1 MSRVLP
7 YAVPGGGNR
16 ARESGGGSKM
26 GSKKPSV
33 LGKESLMA
41 TWRNWA
47 GNQIAHPQSIESPRN
62 VTELAAVVAEA
73 TAQGQKVKA
82 VGSGHSF
89 TSAAATDGRMIR
101 LDNLSG
107 ISHVDRARNQVTV
120 GAGTRLSDLN
130 TLLHAEGL
138 ALANLGDIAYQ
149 TVAGAISTSTHGT
162 GTALTGLAGQVVAMT
177 LVNGHGEILECS
189 DSCNADILDVGRVS
203 VGAVGVISDYTLQA
217 VPSFRL
223 RALEQPMRLDDV
235 LENVH
240 ELAAAHDHFEFF
252 WIPHTKWALTKR
264 NNRTD
269 DELQPLPR
277 IKGWIEKTFMEN
289 YAFGALCRVGRV
301 RPSLIPRLATALP
314 SSGSREYVDQSFKI
328 FASPRIVRFYEM
340 EHALPVEAVVPALR
354 DIRAMVERKGYMLNF
369 PVEVRFTKGDDVALS
384 TAYGR
389 ESAYI
394 AVHVYKGM
402 ECEPFFRDVE
412 DILRGYDARPHWGKV
427 HYREAEELSALYP
440 RWNDFIALRNRL
452 DPLRTF
458 SNAYTD
464 TVFGQ

>member
-1 MSRVLP
+1 
-7 YAVPGGGNR
+7 
-16 ARESGGGSKM
+16 
-26 GSKKPSV
+26 
-33 LGKESLMA
+33 MA

-47 GNQIAHPQSIESPRN
+47 GNQKASPLSIDAPRS
-62 VTELAAVVAEA
+62 VAELAALVTSASER
-73 TAQGQKVKA
+73 GQKVKA

-89 TSAAATDGRMIR
+89 TSAAATNGRMIR
-101 LDNLSG
+101 LENLCG
-107 ISHVDRARNQVTV
+107 ILHVDRATCRVTV
-120 GAGTRLSDLN
+120 GAGTRLSELN
-130 TLLHAEGL
+130 TLLDAEGL

-162 GTALTGLAGQVVAMT
+162 GKALTGLAGQVVAMK
-177 LVNGHGEILECS
+177 LVNGHGEIIECS
-189 DSCNADILDVGRVS
+189 QSVNPHIFDVARVS
-203 VGAVGVISDYTLQA
+203 VGALGVITEYTLQA

-235 LENVH
+235 LENAH
-240 ELAAAHDHFEFF
+240 DLASTNDHFEFF

-264 NNRTD
+264 NNRTE

-277 IKGWIEKTFMEN
+277 VKGWIEKTFMEN
-289 YAFGALCRVGRV
+289 YAFGAVCRIGRA

-340 EHALPVEAVVPALR
+340 EHALPVEALVPALKE
-354 DIRAMVERKGYMLNF
+354 IRAMVDRKGYLLNF
-369 PVEVRFTKGDDVALS
+369 PVEVRFTKGDDVPLS

-389 ESAYI
+389 DSAYI

-412 DILRGYDARPHWGKV
+412 DILRAYDARPHWGKM
-427 HYREAEELSALYP
+427 HYREADELSKLYP
-440 RWNDFIALRNRL
+440 RWDEFITLRNQL
-452 DPLRTF
+452 DPQRTF
-458 SNAYTD
+458 SNAYSD
-464 TVFGQ
+464 TVFGK

>member
-1 MSRVLP
+1 
-7 YAVPGGGNR
+7 
-16 ARESGGGSKM
+16 
-26 GSKKPSV
+26 
-33 LGKESLMA
+33 MA

-47 GNQIAHPQSIESPRN
+47 GNQKANPVSIDAPRSEG
-62 VTELAAVVAEA
+62 ELAALVASA
-73 TAQGQKVKA
+73 SGKGQKVKA

-89 TSAAATDGRMIR
+89 TSAAATNGRMIR
-101 LDNLSG
+101 LENLSG
-107 ISHVDRARNQVTV
+107 ILHIDHASCQVTV

-130 TLLHAEGL
+130 MLLHAEGL

-162 GTALTGLAGQVVAMT
+162 GKALTGLAGQVVAMK
-177 LVNGHGEILECS
+177 LVNGQGQIIECS
-189 DSCNADILDVGRVS
+189 KSLNAHIFDVARVS
-203 VGAVGVISDYTLQA
+203 VGALGIITEYTLQA

-235 LENVH
+235 LENAH
-240 ELAAAHDHFEFF
+240 DLASAHDHFEFF

-264 NNRTD
+264 NNRTE

-277 IKGWIEKTFMEN
+277 VKGWIEKTFMEN
-289 YAFGALCRVGRV
+289 YAFGALCRVGRA

-340 EHALPVEAVVPALR
+340 EHALPVEALVPALR
-354 DIRAMVERKGYMLNF
+354 EIRAMVDRKGYLLNF
-369 PVEVRFTKGDDVALS
+369 PVEVRFTKGDDVPLS
-384 TAYGR
+384 TAFGR
-389 ESAYI
+389 DSAYI

-412 DILRGYDARPHWGKV
+412 DILRAYDARPHWGKM
-427 HYREAEELSALYP
+427 HYRDAEELSKLYP
-440 RWNDFIALRNRL
+440 RWDEFIALRNQL
-452 DPLRTF
+452 DPQRTF
-458 SNAYTD
+458 SNVYSD
-464 TVFGQ
+464 TVFGK

>member
-1 MSRVLP
+1 
-7 YAVPGGGNR
+7 
-16 ARESGGGSKM
+16 
-26 GSKKPSV
+26 
-33 LGKESLMA
+33 MA

-47 GNQIAHPQSIESPRN
+47 GNQKANPLSIEAPKS
-62 VTELAAVVAEA
+62 VSELSAIVSRASE
-73 TAQGQKVKA
+73 QGQKVKA

-89 TSAAATDGRMIR
+89 TSAAATNGRMIR
-101 LDNLSG
+101 LENLSG
-107 ISHVDRARNQVTV
+107 ILHVDHASCQVTV

-130 TLLHAEGL
+130 MLLHTEGL

-162 GTALTGLAGQVVAMT
+162 GKALTGLAGQVVAMK
-177 LVNGHGEILECS
+177 LINGQGEIIECS
-189 DSCNADILDVGRVS
+189 KSVNPHIFDVARVS
-203 VGAVGVISDYTLQA
+203 VGALGIITEYTLQA

-223 RALEQPMRLDDV
+223 RALEQPMRLDEV
-235 LENVH
+235 LENAH
-240 ELAAAHDHFEFF
+240 ELASAHDHFEFF

-264 NNRTD
+264 NNRTE

-277 IKGWIEKTFMEN
+277 VKGWIEKTFMEN
-289 YAFGALCRVGRV
+289 YAFGALCRVGRA

-340 EHALPVEAVVPALR
+340 EHALPVEALVPALKE
-354 DIRAMVERKGYMLNF
+354 ICAMVDRKGYLLNF
-369 PVEVRFTKGDDVALS
+369 PVEVRFTKGDDVPLS

-389 ESAYI
+389 DSAYI

-412 DILRGYDARPHWGKV
+412 DILREYDARPHWGKM
-427 HYREAEELSALYP
+427 HYRDAEELSKLYP
-440 RWNDFIALRNRL
+440 RWDEFIALRNQL
-452 DPLRTF
+452 DPQRTF
-458 SNAYTD
+458 TNAYSD
-464 TVFGQ
+464 TVFGK

>member
-1 MSRVLP
+1 
-7 YAVPGGGNR
+7 
-16 ARESGGGSKM
+16 
-26 GSKKPSV
+26 
-33 LGKESLMA
+33 MA

-47 GNQIAHPQSIESPRN
+47 GNQKANPVSIDAPRS
-62 VTELAAVVAEA
+62 VGELAALVASA
-73 TAQGQKVKA
+73 SGQGQKVKA

-89 TSAAATDGRMIR
+89 TSAAATNGRMIR
-101 LDNLSG
+101 LENLSG
-107 ISHVDRARNQVTV
+107 ILHIDHASCQVTV

-130 TLLHAEGL
+130 TLLHTEGL

-162 GTALTGLAGQVVAMT
+162 GKALTGLAGQVVAMK
-177 LVNGHGEILECS
+177 LINGQGEIIECS
-189 DSCNADILDVGRVS
+189 KSLNPHIFDVARVS
-203 VGAVGVISDYTLQA
+203 VGALGIITEYTLQA

-235 LENVH
+235 LENAYD
-240 ELAAAHDHFEFF
+240 LASTHDHFEFF

-264 NNRTD
+264 NNRTE

-277 IKGWIEKTFMEN
+277 VKGWIEKTFMEN
-289 YAFGALCRVGRV
+289 YAFGAVCRVGRA

-314 SSGSREYVDQSFKI
+314 SSGSREYVDQSYKI

-340 EHALPVEAVVPALR
+340 EHALPVEALVPALKE
-354 DIRAMVERKGYMLNF
+354 IRAMVDRKGYLLNF
-369 PVEVRFTKGDDVALS
+369 PVEVRFTKGDDVPLS

-389 ESAYI
+389 DSAYI

-412 DILRGYDARPHWGKV
+412 DILRAYDARPHWGKM
-427 HYREAEELSALYP
+427 HYREAEELSKLYP
-440 RWNDFIALRNRL
+440 RWDEFIALRNQL
-452 DPLRTF
+452 DPQRTF
-458 SNAYTD
+458 SNAYSD
-464 TVFGQ
+464 TVFGK

>member
-1 MSRVLP
+1 
-7 YAVPGGGNR
+7 
-16 ARESGGGSKM
+16 
-26 GSKKPSV
+26 
-33 LGKESLMA
+33 MA

-47 GNQIAHPQSIESPRN
+47 GNQKANPVSIDAPRS
-62 VTELAAVVAEA
+62 VGELAALVASA
-73 TAQGQKVKA
+73 SGQGQKVKA

-89 TSAAATDGRMIR
+89 TSAAATNGRMIR
-101 LDNLSG
+101 LENLSG
-107 ISHVDRARNQVTV
+107 ILHIDHASCQVTV

-130 TLLHAEGL
+130 MLLHAEGL

-162 GTALTGLAGQVVAMT
+162 GKALTGLAGQVVAMK
-177 LVNGHGEILECS
+177 LINGQGEIIECS
-189 DSCNADILDVGRVS
+189 KSLNPHIFDVARVS
-203 VGAVGVISDYTLQA
+203 VGALGIITEYTLQA

-235 LENVH
+235 LENAH
-240 ELAAAHDHFEFF
+240 DLASAHDHFEFF

-264 NNRTD
+264 NNRTE

-277 IKGWIEKTFMEN
+277 VKGWIEKTFMEN
-289 YAFGALCRVGRV
+289 YAFGALCRVGRA

-340 EHALPVEAVVPALR
+340 EHALPVEALVPALR
-354 DIRAMVERKGYMLNF
+354 EIRAMVDRKGYLLNF
-369 PVEVRFTKGDDVALS
+369 PVEVRFTKGDDVPLS
-384 TAYGR
+384 TAFGR
-389 ESAYI
+389 DSAYI

-412 DILRGYDARPHWGKV
+412 DILRAYDARPHWGKM
-427 HYREAEELSALYP
+427 HYRDAEELSKLYP
-440 RWNDFIALRNRL
+440 RWDEFIALRNQL
-452 DPLRTF
+452 DPQRTF
-458 SNAYTD
+458 SNVYSD
-464 TVFGQ
+464 TVFGK

>member
-1 MSRVLP
+1 
-7 YAVPGGGNR
+7 
-16 ARESGGGSKM
+16 
-26 GSKKPSV
+26 
-33 LGKESLMA
+33 MA

-47 GNQIAHPQSIESPRN
+47 GNQKASPVSIDAPRS
-62 VTELAAVVAEA
+62 VAELAALVASASE
-73 TAQGQKVKA
+73 QGQKVKA

-89 TSAAATDGRMIR
+89 TSAAATNGRMIR
-101 LDNLSG
+101 LENLSG
-107 ISHVDRARNQVTV
+107 ILHVDRATCRVTV
-120 GAGTRLSDLN
+120 GAGTRLSELN
-130 TLLHAEGL
+130 TLLDAEGL

-162 GTALTGLAGQVVAMT
+162 GKALTGLAGQVVAMK
-177 LVNGHGEILECS
+177 LVNGLGEIIECS
-189 DSCNADILDVGRVS
+189 QSVNPHIFDVARVS
-203 VGAVGVISDYTLQA
+203 VGALGVITEYTLQA

-235 LENVH
+235 LENAH
-240 ELAAAHDHFEFF
+240 DLASTNDHFEFF

-264 NNRTD
+264 NNRTE

-277 IKGWIEKTFMEN
+277 VKGWIEKTFMEN
-289 YAFGALCRVGRV
+289 YAFGAVCRIGRV

-340 EHALPVEAVVPALR
+340 EHALPVEALVPALKE
-354 DIRAMVERKGYMLNF
+354 IRAMVDRKGYLLNF
-369 PVEVRFTKGDDVALS
+369 PVEVRFTKGDDVPLS

-389 ESAYI
+389 DSAYI

-412 DILRGYDARPHWGKV
+412 DILRAYDARPHWGKM
-427 HYREAEELSALYP
+427 HYREADELSKLYP
-440 RWNDFIALRNRL
+440 RWDEFITLRNQL
-452 DPLRTF
+452 DPQRTF
-458 SNAYTD
+458 SNAYSD
-464 TVFGQ
+464 TVFGK

>member
-1 MSRVLP
+1 
-7 YAVPGGGNR
+7 
-16 ARESGGGSKM
+16 
-26 GSKKPSV
+26 
-33 LGKESLMA
+33 MA

-47 GNQIAHPQSIESPRN
+47 GNQKASPLSIDTPRN
-62 VTELAAVVAEA
+62 VGELAALVASA
-73 TAQGQKVKA
+73 ADLGQKVKA

-89 TSAAATDGRMIR
+89 TSAAATNGRMVR
-101 LDNLSG
+101 LENLRG
-107 ISHVDRARNQVTV
+107 ILHIDRATSQVTV

-162 GTALTGLAGQVVAMT
+162 GKALTGLAGQVVAMK
-177 LVNGHGEILECS
+177 LINGQGQIIECS
-189 DSCNADILDVGRVS
+189 KSVNSHIFDVARVS
-203 VGAVGVISDYTLQA
+203 VGALGIITEYTLQA

-235 LENVH
+235 LDNVH
-240 ELAAAHDHFEFF
+240 DLASAHDHFEFF

-264 NNRTD
+264 NNRTE

-277 IKGWIEKTFMEN
+277 VKGWIEKTFMEN
-289 YAFGALCRVGRV
+289 YAFGALCRVGRA

-340 EHALPVEAVVPALR
+340 EHALPVEALVPALKE
-354 DIRAMVERKGYMLNF
+354 IRAMVDRKGYLLNF
-369 PVEVRFTKGDDVALS
+369 PVEVRFTKGDDVPLS

-389 ESAYI
+389 DSAYI

-402 ECEPFFRDVE
+402 ECESFFRDVE
-412 DILRGYDARPHWGKV
+412 DILRQYDARPHWGKM
-427 HYREAEELSALYP
+427 HYRDAEELSKLYP
-440 RWNDFIALRNRL
+440 RWDEFIALRNQL
-452 DPLRTF
+452 DPQRTF

-464 TVFGQ
+464 TVFGK

>member
-1 MSRVLP
+1 
-7 YAVPGGGNR
+7 
-16 ARESGGGSKM
+16 
-26 GSKKPSV
+26 
-33 LGKESLMA
+33 MA

-47 GNQIAHPQSIESPRN
+47 GNQKANPVSIDAPRS
-62 VTELAAVVAEA
+62 VGELAALVASA
-73 TAQGQKVKA
+73 SGKGQKVKA

-89 TSAAATDGRMIR
+89 TSAAATNGRMIR
-101 LDNLSG
+101 LENLSG
-107 ISHVDRARNQVTV
+107 ILHIDHASCQVTV

-130 TLLHAEGL
+130 MLLHAEGL

-162 GTALTGLAGQVVAMT
+162 GKALTGLAGQVVAMK
-177 LVNGHGEILECS
+177 LINGQGQIIECS
-189 DSCNADILDVGRVS
+189 KSLNPHIFDVARVS
-203 VGAVGVISDYTLQA
+203 VGALGIITEYTLQA

-235 LENVH
+235 LENAH
-240 ELAAAHDHFEFF
+240 DLASAHDHFEFF

-264 NNRTD
+264 NNRTE

-277 IKGWIEKTFMEN
+277 VKGWIEKTFMEN
-289 YAFGALCRVGRV
+289 YAFGALCRVGRA

-340 EHALPVEAVVPALR
+340 EHALPVEALVPALR
-354 DIRAMVERKGYMLNF
+354 EIRAMVDRKGYLLNF
-369 PVEVRFTKGDDVALS
+369 PVEVRFTKGDDVPLS
-384 TAYGR
+384 TAFGR
-389 ESAYI
+389 DSAYI

-412 DILRGYDARPHWGKV
+412 DILRAYDARPHWGKM
-427 HYREAEELSALYP
+427 HYRDAEELSKLYP
-440 RWNDFIALRNRL
+440 RWDEFIALRNQL
-452 DPLRTF
+452 DPQRTF
-458 SNAYTD
+458 SNVYSD
-464 TVFGQ
+464 TVFGK

>member
-1 MSRVLP
+1 
-7 YAVPGGGNR
+7 
-16 ARESGGGSKM
+16 
-26 GSKKPSV
+26 
-33 LGKESLMA
+33 MA

-62 VTELAAVVAEA
+62 VSELAAIVAEA
-73 TAQGQKVKA
+73 SSRGQKVKA

-89 TSAAATDGRMIR
+89 TSAATTDGRMIR

-107 ISHVDRARNQVTV
+107 ISHVDRTKNQVTV

-162 GTALTGLAGQVVAMT
+162 GTALTGLAGQVVSMT
-177 LVNGHGEILECS
+177 VVDGHGEILECS
-189 DSCNADILDVGRVS
+189 DSCHADILDVGRVS
-203 VGAVGVISDYTLQA
+203 VGAVGVISEYTLQA

-240 ELAAAHDHFEFF
+240 ELATTHDHFEFF

-289 YAFGALCRVGRV
+289 YAFGALCRVGRA

-328 FASPRIVRFYEM
+328 FASPRVVRFYEM

-354 DIRAMVERKGYMLNF
+354 DIRAMVERKGYLLNF

-427 HYREAEELSALYP
+427 HYRDAEELSTLYP
-440 RWNDFIALRNRL
+440 RWNEFIALRNRL

-464 TVFGQ
+464 TVFGK

>member
-1 MSRVLP
+1 
-7 YAVPGGGNR
+7 
-16 ARESGGGSKM
+16 
-26 GSKKPSV
+26 
-33 LGKESLMA
+33 MA

-47 GNQIAHPQSIESPRN
+47 GNQKANPLSIDTPRD
-62 VTELAAVVAEA
+62 VGELAALVASA
-73 TAQGQKVKA
+73 ADLGQKVKA

-89 TSAAATDGRMIR
+89 TSAAATNGRMVR
-101 LDNLSG
+101 LQNLRG
-107 ISHVDRARNQVTV
+107 ILHIDRASSQVTV

-162 GTALTGLAGQVVAMT
+162 GKALTGLAGQVVAMK
-177 LVNGHGEILECS
+177 LINGQGQIIECS
-189 DSCNADILDVGRVS
+189 KSVNSHIFDVARVS
-203 VGAVGVISDYTLQA
+203 VGALGIITEYTLQA

-235 LENVH
+235 LDNVH
-240 ELAAAHDHFEFF
+240 DLASAHDHFEFF

-264 NNRTD
+264 NNRTE

-277 IKGWIEKTFMEN
+277 VKGWIEKTFMEN
-289 YAFGALCRVGRV
+289 YAFGALCRVGRA

-340 EHALPVEAVVPALR
+340 EHALPAEALVPALKE
-354 DIRAMVERKGYMLNF
+354 IRAMVDRKGYLLNF
-369 PVEVRFTKGDDVALS
+369 PVEVRFTKGDDVPLS

-389 ESAYI
+389 DSAYI

-412 DILRGYDARPHWGKV
+412 DILRSYDARPHWGKM
-427 HYREAEELSALYP
+427 HYRDAEELSKLYP
-440 RWNDFIALRNRL
+440 RWDEFIALRNQL
-452 DPLRTF
+452 DPQRTF
-458 SNAYTD
+458 SNAYSD
-464 TVFGQ
+464 TVFGK

>member
-1 MSRVLP
+1 
-7 YAVPGGGNR
+7 
-16 ARESGGGSKM
+16 
-26 GSKKPSV
+26 
-33 LGKESLMA
+33 MA

-47 GNQIAHPQSIESPRN
+47 GNQKANPVSIDAPRS
-62 VTELAAVVAEA
+62 VGELAALVASA
-73 TAQGQKVKA
+73 SGQGQKVKA

-89 TSAAATDGRMIR
+89 TSAAATNGRMIR
-101 LDNLSG
+101 LENLSG
-107 ISHVDRARNQVTV
+107 ILHIDHASCQVTV

-130 TLLHAEGL
+130 MLLHAEGL

-162 GTALTGLAGQVVAMT
+162 GKALTGLAGQVVAMK
-177 LVNGHGEILECS
+177 LINGQGEIIECS
-189 DSCNADILDVGRVS
+189 KSLNPHVFDVARVS
-203 VGAVGVISDYTLQA
+203 VGALGIITEYTLQA

-235 LENVH
+235 LENAH
-240 ELAAAHDHFEFF
+240 DLASAHDHFEFF

-264 NNRTD
+264 NNRTE

-277 IKGWIEKTFMEN
+277 VKGWIEKTFMEN
-289 YAFGALCRVGRV
+289 YAFGALCRVGRA

-340 EHALPVEAVVPALR
+340 EHALPVEALVPALR
-354 DIRAMVERKGYMLNF
+354 EIRAMVDRKGYLLNF
-369 PVEVRFTKGDDVALS
+369 PVEVRFTKGDDVPLS
-384 TAYGR
+384 TAFGR
-389 ESAYI
+389 DSAYI

-412 DILRGYDARPHWGKV
+412 DILRAYDARPHWGKM
-427 HYREAEELSALYP
+427 HYRDAEELSKLYP
-440 RWNDFIALRNRL
+440 RWDEFIALRNQL
-452 DPLRTF
+452 DPQRTF
-458 SNAYTD
+458 SNVYSD
-464 TVFGQ
+464 TVFGK

>member
-1 MSRVLP
+1 
-7 YAVPGGGNR
+7 
-16 ARESGGGSKM
+16 
-26 GSKKPSV
+26 
-33 LGKESLMA
+33 
-41 TWRNWA
+41 
-47 GNQIAHPQSIESPRN
+47 
-62 VTELAAVVAEA
+62 
-73 TAQGQKVKA
+73 
-82 VGSGHSF
+82 
-89 TSAAATDGRMIR
+89 
-101 LDNLSG
+101 
-107 ISHVDRARNQVTV
+107 
-120 GAGTRLSDLN
+120 
-130 TLLHAEGL
+130 
-138 ALANLGDIAYQ
+138 
-149 TVAGAISTSTHGT
+149 
-162 GTALTGLAGQVVAMT
+162 
-177 LVNGHGEILECS
+177 
-189 DSCNADILDVGRVS
+189 
-203 VGAVGVISDYTLQA
+203 
-217 VPSFRL
+217 
-223 RALEQPMRLDDV
+223 MRLDDV

-340 EHALPVEAVVPALR
+340 EQALPVEAVVPALR

-369 PVEVRFTKGDDVALS
+369 PVEVRFTKGDHVALS

-427 HYREAEELSALYP
+427 HYRETEELSALYP

>member
-1 MSRVLP
+1 
-7 YAVPGGGNR
+7 
-16 ARESGGGSKM
+16 
-26 GSKKPSV
+26 
-33 LGKESLMA
+33 MA

-47 GNQIAHPQSIESPRN
+47 GNQKANPVSIDAPRS
-62 VTELAAVVAEA
+62 VGELAALVASA
-73 TAQGQKVKA
+73 SGQGQKVKA

-89 TSAAATDGRMIR
+89 TSAAATNGRMIR
-101 LDNLSG
+101 LENLSG
-107 ISHVDRARNQVTV
+107 ILHIDHASCQVTV

-130 TLLHAEGL
+130 MLLHAEGL

-162 GTALTGLAGQVVAMT
+162 GKALTGLAGQVVAMK
-177 LVNGHGEILECS
+177 LINGQGEIIECS
-189 DSCNADILDVGRVS
+189 KSLNPHIFDVARVS
-203 VGAVGVISDYTLQA
+203 VGALGIITEYTLQA

-235 LENVH
+235 LENAH
-240 ELAAAHDHFEFF
+240 DLASAHDHFEFF

-264 NNRTD
+264 NNRTE

-277 IKGWIEKTFMEN
+277 VKGWIEKTFMEN
-289 YAFGALCRVGRV
+289 YAFGALCRVGRA

-340 EHALPVEAVVPALR
+340 EHALPVEALVPALR
-354 DIRAMVERKGYMLNF
+354 EIRAMVDRKGYLLNF
-369 PVEVRFTKGDDVALS
+369 PVEVRFTKGDDVPLS
-384 TAYGR
+384 TAFGR
-389 ESAYI
+389 DSAYI

-412 DILRGYDARPHWGKV
+412 DILRAYDARPHWGKM
-427 HYREAEELSALYP
+427 HYRDAEELSKLYP
-440 RWNDFIALRNRL
+440 RWDEFIALRNEL
-452 DPLRTF
+452 DPQRTF
-458 SNAYTD
+458 SNAYSD
-464 TVFGQ
+464 TVFGK

>member
-1 MSRVLP
+1 
-7 YAVPGGGNR
+7 
-16 ARESGGGSKM
+16 
-26 GSKKPSV
+26 
-33 LGKESLMA
+33 MA

-47 GNQIAHPQSIESPRN
+47 GNQKANPLSIEAPKS
-62 VTELAAVVAEA
+62 VSELSAIVSRASER
-73 TAQGQKVKA
+73 GQKVKA

-101 LDNLSG
+101 LENLSG
-107 ISHVDRARNQVTV
+107 ILHIDHETCQVTV

-162 GTALTGLAGQVVAMT
+162 GKALTGLAGQVIAMK
-177 LVNGHGEILECS
+177 LINGQGDIIECS
-189 DSCNADILDVGRVS
+189 KSVNSHIFDVARVS
-203 VGAVGVISDYTLQA
+203 VGALGVITEYTLQA

-235 LENVH
+235 LENAH
-240 ELAAAHDHFEFF
+240 DLATAHDHFEFF

-264 NNRTD
+264 NNRTE

-277 IKGWIEKTFMEN
+277 VKGWIDKTFMEN
-289 YAFGALCRVGRV
+289 YAFGALCRVGRA

-340 EHALPVEAVVPALR
+340 EHALPVEALVPALKE
-354 DIRAMVERKGYMLNF
+354 IRAMVDRKGYLLNF
-369 PVEVRFTKGDDVALS
+369 PVEVRFTKGDDVPLS

-389 ESAYI
+389 DSAYI

-412 DILRGYDARPHWGKV
+412 DILRAYDARPHWGKM
-427 HYREAEELSALYP
+427 HYRDADELSKLYP
-440 RWNDFIALRNRL
+440 RWDEFIALRNQL
-452 DPLRTF
+452 DPQRTF
-458 SNAYTD
+458 SNAYSD
-464 TVFGQ
+464 TVFGK

>member
-1 MSRVLP
+1 
-7 YAVPGGGNR
+7 
-16 ARESGGGSKM
+16 
-26 GSKKPSV
+26 
-33 LGKESLMA
+33 MA

-62 VTELAAVVAEA
+62 VSELAAIVAEA
-73 TAQGQKVKA
+73 SSRGQKVKA

-89 TSAAATDGRMIR
+89 TSAATTDGRMIR

-107 ISHVDRARNQVTV
+107 ISHVDRAKNQVTV

-162 GTALTGLAGQVVAMT
+162 GTALTGLAGQVVSMT
-177 LVNGHGEILECS
+177 VVDGHGEILECS
-189 DSCNADILDVGRVS
+189 DSCHADILDVGRVS
-203 VGAVGVISDYTLQA
+203 VGAVGVISEYTLQA

-240 ELAAAHDHFEFF
+240 ELATTHDHFEFF

-289 YAFGALCRVGRV
+289 YAFGALCRVGRA

-328 FASPRIVRFYEM
+328 FASPRVVRFYEM

-354 DIRAMVERKGYMLNF
+354 DIRAMVERKGYLLNF

-427 HYREAEELSALYP
+427 HYRDAEELSTLYP
-440 RWNDFIALRNRL
+440 RWNEFIALRNRL

-464 TVFGQ
+464 TVFGK

>member
-1 MSRVLP
+1 
-7 YAVPGGGNR
+7 
-16 ARESGGGSKM
+16 
-26 GSKKPSV
+26 
-33 LGKESLMA
+33 MA

-47 GNQIAHPQSIESPRN
+47 GNQKASPLSIDTPRN
-62 VTELAAVVAEA
+62 VGELAALVASA
-73 TAQGQKVKA
+73 ADLGQKVKA

-89 TSAAATDGRMIR
+89 TSAAATNGRMVR
-101 LDNLSG
+101 LENLRG
-107 ISHVDRARNQVTV
+107 ILHIDRASSQVTV

-162 GTALTGLAGQVVAMT
+162 GKALTGLAGQVVAMK
-177 LVNGHGEILECS
+177 LINGQGQIIECS
-189 DSCNADILDVGRVS
+189 KSVNCQIFDVARVS
-203 VGAVGVISDYTLQA
+203 VGALGIITEYTLQA
-217 VPSFRL
+217 VPSFHL

-235 LENVH
+235 LDNVH
-240 ELAAAHDHFEFF
+240 DLASAHDHFEFF

-264 NNRTD
+264 NNRTE

-277 IKGWIEKTFMEN
+277 VKGWIEKTFMEN
-289 YAFGALCRVGRV
+289 YAFGALCRVGRA

-340 EHALPVEAVVPALR
+340 EHALPVEALVPALKE
-354 DIRAMVERKGYMLNF
+354 IRAMVDRKGYLLNF
-369 PVEVRFTKGDDVALS
+369 PVEVRFTKGDDVPLS

-389 ESAYI
+389 DSAYI

-412 DILRGYDARPHWGKV
+412 DILRSYDARPHWGKM
-427 HYREAEELSALYP
+427 HYRDAEELSKLYP
-440 RWNDFIALRNRL
+440 RWDEFIALRNQL
-452 DPLRTF
+452 DPQRTF

-464 TVFGQ
+464 TVFGK

>member
-1 MSRVLP
+1 
-7 YAVPGGGNR
+7 
-16 ARESGGGSKM
+16 
-26 GSKKPSV
+26 
-33 LGKESLMA
+33 MA

-47 GNQIAHPQSIESPRN
+47 GNQVAHPQSIESPRN
-62 VTELAAVVAEA
+62 VGELAEIVAQA
-73 TAQGQKVKA
+73 SARGQKIKA

-89 TSAAATDGRMIR
+89 TSAAATDGRMLR
-101 LDNLSG
+101 LENLRG
-107 ISHVDRARNQVTV
+107 ITHVDREKNQVTV

-138 ALANLGDIAYQ
+138 ALANMGDIAYQ

-162 GTALTGLAGQVVAMT
+162 GKALTGLAGQVVAMT
-177 LVNGHGEILECS
+177 MVNGNGEIVECS
-189 DSCNADILDVGRVS
+189 ATSHSDVFEAGRVS
-203 VGAVGVISDYTLQA
+203 VGALGVVSQYTLQV
-217 VPSFRL
+217 VPAFRL

-235 LENVH
+235 LEN
-240 ELAAAHDHFEFF
+240 AHDLSATNDHFEFF

-264 NNRTD
+264 NKRTD
-269 DELQPLPR
+269 DELQPLPLVR
-277 IKGWIEKTFMEN
+277 GWVEKTFMEN
-289 YAFGALCRVGRV
+289 YAFGAVCRVGRA

-340 EHALPVEAVVPALR
+340 EHALPVEAVVPALKE
-354 DIRAMVERKGYMLNF
+354 IRAMVDRKGYLLNF

-389 ESAYI
+389 DSAYI

-412 DILRGYDARPHWGKV
+412 DILRGYDARPHWGKM
-427 HYREAEELSALYP
+427 HYRDAAELSTLYP
-440 RWNDFIALRNRL
+440 KWNDFIALRDRL
-452 DPLRTF
+452 DPGRTF
-458 SNAYTD
+458 ANAYTD
-464 TVFGQ
+464 TVFGK

>member
-1 MSRVLP
+1 
-7 YAVPGGGNR
+7 
-16 ARESGGGSKM
+16 
-26 GSKKPSV
+26 
-33 LGKESLMA
+33 MA

-47 GNQIAHPQSIESPRN
+47 GNQKANPVSIDAPRS
-62 VTELAAVVAEA
+62 VGELAALVASA
-73 TAQGQKVKA
+73 SGKGQTVKA

-89 TSAAATDGRMIR
+89 TSAAATNGRMIR
-101 LDNLSG
+101 LENLSG
-107 ISHVDRARNQVTV
+107 ILHIDHASCQVTV

-130 TLLHAEGL
+130 MLLHAEGL

-162 GTALTGLAGQVVAMT
+162 GKALTGLAGQVVAMK
-177 LVNGHGEILECS
+177 LINGQGEIIECS
-189 DSCNADILDVGRVS
+189 KSLNPHIFDVARVS
-203 VGAVGVISDYTLQA
+203 VGALGIITEYTLQA

-235 LENVH
+235 LENAH
-240 ELAAAHDHFEFF
+240 DLASAHDHFEFF

-264 NNRTD
+264 NNRTE

-277 IKGWIEKTFMEN
+277 VKGWIEKTFMEN
-289 YAFGALCRVGRV
+289 YAFGALCRVGRA

-340 EHALPVEAVVPALR
+340 EHALPVEALVPALR
-354 DIRAMVERKGYMLNF
+354 EIRAMVDRKGYLLNF
-369 PVEVRFTKGDDVALS
+369 PVEVRFTKGDDVPLS
-384 TAYGR
+384 TAFGR
-389 ESAYI
+389 DSAYI

-412 DILRGYDARPHWGKV
+412 DILRAYDARPHWGKM
-427 HYREAEELSALYP
+427 HYRDAEELSKLYP
-440 RWNDFIALRNRL
+440 RWDEFIALRNQL
-452 DPLRTF
+452 DPQRTF
-458 SNAYTD
+458 SNVYSD
-464 TVFGQ
+464 TVFGK